1 METISHVI
9 PVSIEEQ
16 MKDAY
21 LEYAMSVIVG
31 RALPDARDGM
41 KPVHRRI
48 LYAMYDMGN
57 THDKPYKKSARI
69 VGDVIGKYHPHGD
82 SAVYEAMVRMAQ
94 DFSMRYT
101 LVEGQG
107 NFGSVDGDTAAAMRY
122 TEVRLEKLAGQ
133 VLADLDKET
142 VDFTQNYDN
151 SLKEPTVLPTR
162 VPNLLINGASGIA
175 VGMATNI
182 PPHNLSEIIDALKA
196 VIANPAVTPLE
207 LLKIVPGP
215 DFPTAGY
222 IYGSKGLKEA
232 SLTGKGVIQLR
243 AKAEIETFKG
253 ERERIVLTEIPFQVN
268 KAKLIENVADLVREK
283 KIEGISDIRD
293 ESDRKGM
300 RVVFDLRKDVDSRV
314 ILNQLYLNTQMQ
326 TSFGIS
332 MLALDRGQPKVM
344 SLKEF
349 LIAFLNHRK
358 EVVTRRTLYELR
370 KAEERAHILVAL
382 KKAVENLDEVVA
394 LIRKAEN
401 PNVASD
407 QLIERFKFSPV
418 QAKAIL
424 EMRLQR
430 LTGLERDKIVKE
442 YEDTIKFIEELK
454 GILADEKK
462 VLAIISSEL
471 EEIKT
476 QFGDARRTKF
486 IAEQD
491 EVTAEDFITDEST
504 VVTVTYSGYI
514 KRLPLDTYR
523 SQRRGGRGVTG
534 AGAKAEDFIWHLFVA
549 STHDYILVITDQGR
563 LYWLKVHK
571 IPEASRSARG
581 RPIINLLNLGT
592 TERVQAVLPV
602 KEFKENEFI
611 VMVTRKGVIKKT
623 SMMEFSNPTKRGI
636 IALKTDD
643 GDELID
649 AKLTHGSDNIVLV
662 SKLGQSI
669 RFEESEIRAMGRN
682 ARGVTGMR
690 LDEDDKVIGMEI
702 AKPDD
707 FKDGQILTVTEK
719 GFGKRTALEEYR
731 VQGRGGSGIKT
742 MSVTDKNGPL
752 VAVRQVRNE
761 DQILIASTQGKV
773 IRTRVS
779 EISEVGR
786 IAQGVRLI
794 SLEDGEIVGAVAKIV
809 ENDDEGDTS
818 GHGSTED
825 SPESEATPSES
836 AESNSDDSED
846 STSEE

>member
-1 METISHVI
+1 
-9 PVSIEEQ
+9 

-122 TEVRLEKLAGQ
+122 TEVRLEKLSGQ

-182 PPHNLSEIIDALKA
+182 PPHNLTEIIDALKA

-207 LLKIVPGP
+207 LFKIVPGP

-268 KAKLIENVADLVREK
+268 KSKLIENVADLVREK

-344 SLKEF
+344 SIKEF

-358 EVVTRRTLYELR
+358 EVVTRRTLHELR

-401 PNVASD
+401 PNAASD

-442 YEDTIKFIEELK
+442 YDETIKFIEELK

-462 VLAIISSEL
+462 VLAIISNEL
-471 EEIKT
+471 EEIKA
-476 QFGDARRTKF
+476 QFGDERRTKF

-504 VVTVTYSGYI
+504 VVTVTYTGYI

-523 SQRRGGRGVTG
+523 SQKRGGRGVTG

-592 TERVQAVLPV
+592 NERVQAVLPV

-702 AKPDD
+702 AKPED

-773 IRTRVS
+773 IRTTVA

-809 ENDDEGDTS
+809 ENDDEGVTS
-818 GHGSTED
+818 SHGSTED
-825 SPESEATPSES
+825 SPESEATASES
-836 AESNSDDSED
+836 AESNSDDAED
-846 STSEE
+846 SGTKPGTRSDNGSESEE